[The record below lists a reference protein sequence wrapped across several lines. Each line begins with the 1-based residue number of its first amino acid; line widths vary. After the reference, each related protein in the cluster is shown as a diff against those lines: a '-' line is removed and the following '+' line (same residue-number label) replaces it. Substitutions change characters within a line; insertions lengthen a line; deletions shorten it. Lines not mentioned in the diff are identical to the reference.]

1 MMRPVFTM
9 CLMLLTSSVIGLPQE
24 RPNPNDERNTVLSL
38 EVLWNQVEQNKDSK
52 ALNQLLGSTL
62 SYIDETGLLMNKS
75 QFLVSVTRTSL
86 GTDQILNEGMTA
98 ERYGEVILVTGTSRE
113 KGIEQGN
120 QFSKRG
126 RFTDFWVKQAAVW
139 QCVSSQTTLVRK

>member
-1 MMRPVFTM
+1 M

-38 EVLWNQVEQNKDSK
+38 EVLWNQAEQNKDSK

-62 SYIDETGLLMNKS
+62 TYIDETGLLMNKS

-98 ERYGEVILVTGTSRE
+98 ERYGDVILVTGTYRE
-113 KGIEQGN
+113 KGIEKGK
-120 QFSKRG
+120 QFSQRG
-126 RFTDFWVKQAAVW
+126 RFTDVWVKQAEIW

>member
-38 EVLWNQVEQNKDSK
+38 EVLWNQAEQNKDSK

-75 QFLVSVTRTSL
+75 QFLVSVRRTSL

-98 ERYGEVILVTGTSRE
+98 ERYGDLILVTGTYRE
-113 KGIEQGN
+113 KGIEKGK
-120 QFSKRG
+120 QFLKRG
-126 RFTDFWVKQAAVW
+126 RFTDVWVKQAEIW
-139 QCVSSQTTLVRK
+139 QCVSSQTTLVRI